1 MHREGKG
8 LIALRRK
15 GGSGRVRTFRFWAWA
30 SLVRGGTGVQPH
42 ATIRGSFAPS
52 ANGAIFILGPMR
64 ASGSLP
70 RASLAWRKA
79 KTYRAPL
86 RIPTDASLRDRL
98 TLIELD
104 RKVQVETAL
113 AGITGTAGLWA
124 P

>member
-1 MHREGKG
+1 M
-8 LIALRRK
+8 
-15 GGSGRVRTFRFWAWA
+15 
-30 SLVRGGTGVQPH
+30 QPH

-86 RIPTDASLRDRL
+86 PIPTDASLQDQL

-113 AGITGTAGLWA
+113 SEITGTAGLWA